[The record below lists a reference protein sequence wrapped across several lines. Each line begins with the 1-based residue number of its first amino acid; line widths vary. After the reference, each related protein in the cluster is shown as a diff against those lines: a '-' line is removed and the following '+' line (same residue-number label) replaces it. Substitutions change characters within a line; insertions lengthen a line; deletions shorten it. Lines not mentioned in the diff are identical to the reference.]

1 MKKFNWK
8 IIRLGLM
15 LGIVIFLY
23 GFSTV
28 KNHNRIIKAKNIEFV
43 NEDTP
48 FISHTMVNKL
58 LIQNHLDGQNI
69 IKDKVDLKM
78 LEQAIEDHQM
88 VKKADVFMTIDGVLK
103 VKIDQKKPM
112 ARVVMNDSVS
122 HYIDENGGFMPLS
135 ENFTARV
142 PIISGEIQHKYK
154 KQFVDLLTLIHE
166 SEFLSQHVIGI
177 QITANNEVV
186 LKVRNYKHEVFL
198 GRLNDF
204 QDKIKNYQI
213 FFQKAVQDGTI
224 NLYNT
229 INLEF
234 TKQVVCSK

>member
-1 MKKFNWK
+1 MKKINWK

-15 LGIVIFLY
+15 LSIVIFLY

-28 KNHNRIIKAKNIEFV
+28 KNHNRIIKAKNIVFV

-58 LIQNHLDGQNI
+58 LIQNHLDAPNV

-78 LEQAIEDHQM
+78 LEHALEAHQM
-88 VKKADVFMTIDGVLK
+88 VKKADVFFTIDGVLK
-103 VKIDQKKPM
+103 VKIEQKKPI
-112 ARVVMNDSVS
+112 ARVVNDSVS
-122 HYIDENGGFMPLS
+122 FYIDEEGGLMPLS

-142 PIISGEIQHKYK
+142 PIISGEIQNKNK
-154 KQFVDLLTLIHE
+154 KQFVALLAYIHQH
-166 SEFLSQHVIGI
+166 EFLSQHVIGI
-177 QITANNEVV
+177 ELTGYGEAV
-186 LKVRNYKHEVFL
+186 LKVRNYNYEVFL
-198 GRLNDF
+198 GRMTDF
-204 QDKIKNYQI
+204 EDKLKNYQV

-224 NLYNT
+224 NQYQA
-229 INLEF
+229 INLEY

>member
-1 MKKFNWK
+1 MTKNNWK
-8 IIRLGLM
+8 KVRLGLM

-28 KNHNRIIKAKNIEFV
+28 KNHHRIIKAKNIEFV

-58 LIQNHLDGQNI
+58 LIQNHLNAPNV

-78 LEQAIEDHQM
+78 LEDAIEQHQM
-88 VKKADVFMTIDGVLK
+88 VKKADVFYTIDGVLK
-103 VKIDQKKPM
+103 VKIEQKKPM
-112 ARVVMNDSVS
+112 ARVVNDSIS
-122 HYIDENGGFMPLS
+122 FYIDEEGGFMPLS

-142 PIISGEIQHKYK
+142 PIISGEIQNKNK
-154 KQFVDLLTLIHE
+154 KQCIELLTFIHQH
-166 SEFLSQHVIGI
+166 EFLSQHVIGVEL
-177 QITANNEVV
+177 TGLGEAV
-186 LKVRNYKHEVFL
+186 LKVRNYNYEVFL
-198 GRLNDF
+198 GKITDF
-204 QDKIKNYQI
+204 ESKLKNYQI

-224 NLYNT
+224 NQYRV

>member
-48 FISHTMVNKL
+48 FISHAMVNKL

-78 LEQAIEDHQM
+78 LEHAIEGHQM

-103 VKIDQKKPM
+103 VKIEQKKPM
-112 ARVVMNDSVS
+112 ARVVVNDSIS
-122 HYIDENGGFMPLS
+122 YYIDENGAFMPLS

-142 PIISGEIQHKYK
+142 PIISGEIHHKNK
-154 KQFVDLLTLIHE
+154 KQCIALLAFIHQH
-166 SEFLSQHVIGI
+166 EFLSQHVIGLE
-177 QITANNEVV
+177 ITGQQEAV
-186 LKVRNYKHEVFL
+186 LKVRNYRHEVFL
-198 GRLNDF
+198 GKMTDIQTGYLRL
-204 QDKIKNYQI
+204 Y
-213 FFQKAVQDGTI
+213 
-224 NLYNT
+224 
-229 INLEF
+229 
-234 TKQVVCSK
+234 